1 SCSWE
6 GERGQKSFG
15 LGFLGKFCIILLWD
29 FCRWQLIILY
39 ALALSNII
47 LLVLNFHENNR
58 EY

>member
-1 SCSWE
+1 M
-6 GERGQKSFG
+6 GQKSFG

-39 ALALSNII
+39 ALALSSII
-47 LLVLNFHENNR
+47 LLVLNYENNW